1 MSSTNAERKKSGS
14 AYSAKKKASSSDRKE
29 TFALAGA
36 SGLSTSASSLAYSP
50 TASPSPP
57 SYGSGY
63 GSSGGTGGEYRYSDD
78 SDENNLG
85 NQTSLFT
92 KMVYRDIETV
102 RHQLSCTV
110 RKERSSS
117 HSCALSAQD
126 GLPPAGGHLCRIHE
140 EKTQRG
146 LYLLFLIAF
155 NLLVF
160 Y

>member
-1 MSSTNAERKKSGS
+1 M
-14 AYSAKKKASSSDRKE
+14 KKKTSSSDRKD
-29 TFALAGA
+29 TLALAGA
-36 SGLSTSASSLAYSP
+36 SGLSTSASSLVYSP

-63 GSSGGTGGEYRYSDD
+63 GSSGGTGGDYRYTDD

-102 RHQLSCTV
+102 HHQLSCTV
-110 RKERSSS
+110 LRGKFSLLLTLL
-117 HSCALSAQD
+117 CALSAQD
-126 GLPPAGGHLCRIHE
+126 RLSPAGGHLPRIHE

-146 LYLLFLIAF
+146 II
-155 NLLVF
+155 LVF
-160 Y
+160 VLAICLVVFY

>member
-1 MSSTNAERKKSGS
+1 MSSTNNERKKGGS
-14 AYSAKKKASSSDRKE
+14 SYSVKKKTSSSDRKD

-36 SGLSTSASSLAYSP
+36 SGLSTSASSLVYSP

-63 GSSGGTGGEYRYSDD
+63 GSSGGTGGDYRYTDD

-102 RHQLSCTV
+102 HHQLSCTV
-110 RKERSSS
+110 
-117 HSCALSAQD
+117 L
-126 GLPPAGGHLCRIHE
+126 
-140 EKTQRG
+140 RG
-146 LYLLFLIAF
+146 KF
-155 NLLVF
+155 
-160 Y
+160 